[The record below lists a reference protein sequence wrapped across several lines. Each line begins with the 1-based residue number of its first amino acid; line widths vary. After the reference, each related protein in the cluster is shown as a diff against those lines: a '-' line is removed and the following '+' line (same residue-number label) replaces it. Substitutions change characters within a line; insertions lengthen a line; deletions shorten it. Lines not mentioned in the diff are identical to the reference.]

1 MTDVN
6 LQKLKYLNVFL
17 KFLLKILAIICVFG
31 MLYSFA
37 GFAAVQGHSM
47 EPTYKNGKVLF
58 YHRCSAPSKGSIVI
72 IKGNGNDYDEGMYI
86 IKRVIATGGD
96 TIECK
101 NNMVY
106 VNDKTVDESYIKGMT
121 ENFDKVTVP
130 KGCIF
135 VMGDNRENSLDSR
148 KVGCIPLNEVLGK
161 VV

>member
-96 TIECK
+96 TVECK

-106 VNDKTVDESYIKGMT
+106 VNDKTVDEPYIKGILSIVVYLFWIHT
-121 ENFDKVTVP
+121 FCVGRLENIKIHCVI
-130 KGCIF
+130 C
-135 VMGDNRENSLDSR
+135 
-148 KVGCIPLNEVLGK
+148 CH
-161 VV
+161 